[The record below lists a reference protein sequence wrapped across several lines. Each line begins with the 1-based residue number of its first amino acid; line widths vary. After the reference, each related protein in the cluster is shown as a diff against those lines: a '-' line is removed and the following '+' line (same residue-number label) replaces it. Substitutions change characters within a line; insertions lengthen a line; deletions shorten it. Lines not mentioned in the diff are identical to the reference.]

1 MSFPNIRLRRLRY
14 NSILRKLV
22 SETQLSVNDL
32 IYPLFVCDGEKI
44 KNEIPSMPGQFQF
57 SIDNLIKKCK
67 QVQEKGIKAILIF
80 GVSKNKDKTGDIA
93 CSENS
98 IVQRAIKAIKEQNI
112 KLLLIADVCNCE
124 YTSHGHCG
132 TIVDGDVENDLT
144 LNTLAK
150 QSLSLVRAGADIIAP
165 SDMMDGRVQA
175 IRKVLDSSGFY
186 KVPILSYSAKYA
198 SSFYSPFRD
207 AADSS
212 PKGFDRKT
220 YQMNYSNSD
229 EAIREVEQDV
239 LEGAD
244 MIMIK
249 PALSYLDIISKVKQ
263 NFSLPIVA
271 YSVSGEYS
279 MIKAASLNNW
289 INENDMMMETITSI
303 KRAGADIIITYYAL
317 EIADVLN
324 KKNNELQ

>member
-1 MSFPNIRLRRLRY
+1 MSFPNTRLRRLRY
-14 NSILRKLV
+14 NSLLRELV

-32 IYPLFVCDGEKI
+32 IYPLFVCEGEKI

-98 IVQRAIKAIKEQNI
+98 IVQRAIKAIKEENI
-112 KLLLIADVCNCE
+112 NLLLIADVCNCE

-279 MIKAASLNNW
+279 MIKATSLNNW

>member
-1 MSFPNIRLRRLRY
+1 MSFPNTRLRRLRY
-14 NSILRKLV
+14 NSLLRELV

-32 IYPLFVCDGEKI
+32 IYPLFVCEGEKI

-98 IVQRAIKAIKEQNI
+98 IVQRAIKAIKEENI
-112 KLLLIADVCNCE
+112 NLLLIADVCNCE

-289 INENDMMMETITSI
+289 INENDMMMETINSI

>member
-1 MSFPNIRLRRLRY
+1 MSFPNTRLRRLRY
-14 NSILRKLV
+14 NSLLRELV

-32 IYPLFVCDGEKI
+32 IYPLFVCEGEKI

-67 QVQEKGIKAILIF
+67 QVKEKGIKAILIF

-98 IVQRAIKAIKEQNI
+98 IVQRAIKAIKEENI
-112 KLLLIADVCNCE
+112 NLLLIADVCNCE

>member
-1 MSFPNIRLRRLRY
+1 MSFPNTRLRRLRY
-14 NSILRKLV
+14 NSLLRELV

-32 IYPLFVCDGEKI
+32 IYPLFVCEGEKI

-98 IVQRAIKAIKEQNI
+98 IVQRAIKAIKEENI
-112 KLLLIADVCNCE
+112 NLLLIADVCNCE

-150 QSLSLVRAGADIIAP
+150 QSLSLVQAGADIIAP

-317 EIADVLN
+317 ELSLIHI
-324 KKNNELQ
+324 

>member
-1 MSFPNIRLRRLRY
+1 MSFPNTRLRRLRY
-14 NSILRKLV
+14 NSLLRELV

-32 IYPLFVCDGEKI
+32 IYPLFVCEGEKI

-57 SIDNLIKKCK
+57 SIDNLIEKCK

-98 IVQRAIKAIKEQNI
+98 IVQRAIKAIKEENI
-112 KLLLIADVCNCE
+112 NLLLIADVCNCE

>member
-1 MSFPNIRLRRLRY
+1 MSFPNTRLRRLRY
-14 NSILRKLV
+14 NSLLRELV

-32 IYPLFVCDGEKI
+32 IFPLFVCEGEKI

-98 IVQRAIKAIKEQNI
+98 IVQRAIKAIKEENI
-112 KLLLIADVCNCE
+112 NLLLIADVCNCE

-175 IRKVLDSSGFY
+175 IRKVLDNSGFY

-289 INENDMMMETITSI
+289 IDENDMMMETITSI

>member
-1 MSFPNIRLRRLRY
+1 MSFPNTRLRRLRY
-14 NSILRKLV
+14 NSLLRELV

-32 IYPLFVCDGEKI
+32 IYPLFVCEGEKI

-98 IVQRAIKAIKEQNI
+98 IVQRAIKAIKEENI
-112 KLLLIADVCNCE
+112 NLLLIADVCNCE

-150 QSLSLVRAGADIIAP
+150 QSLSLVQAGADIIAP

-279 MIKAASLNNW
+279 MIKSASLNNW

>member
-14 NSILRKLV
+14 NSLLRELV

-32 IYPLFVCDGEKI
+32 IYPLFVCEGEKI

-57 SIDNLIKKCK
+57 SIDNLIEKCK

-98 IVQRAIKAIKEQNI
+98 IVQRAIKAIKEENI
-112 KLLLIADVCNCE
+112 NLLLIADVCNCE

>member
-1 MSFPNIRLRRLRY
+1 MYKR
-14 NSILRKLV
+14 
-22 SETQLSVNDL
+22 Q
-32 IYPLFVCDGEKI
+32 VCEGEKI

-57 SIDNLIKKCK
+57 SIDNLIRKCK

-98 IVQRAIKAIKEQNI
+98 IVQRAIKAIKEENI
-112 KLLLIADVCNCE
+112 NLLLIADVCNCE

-175 IRKVLDSSGFY
+175 IRKVLDSSGFN

-198 SSFYSPFRD
+198 SSFYSPFRY

-239 LEGAD
+239 FCL
-244 MIMIK
+244 
-249 PALSYLDIISKVKQ
+249 LY
-263 NFSLPIVA
+263 
-271 YSVSGEYS
+271 
-279 MIKAASLNNW
+279 
-289 INENDMMMETITSI
+289 TSPSP
-303 KRAGADIIITYYAL
+303 RDY
-317 EIADVLN
+317 
-324 KKNNELQ
+324 

>member
-1 MSFPNIRLRRLRY
+1 MSFPNTRLRRLRY
-14 NSILRKLV
+14 NSLLRELV

-32 IYPLFVCDGEKI
+32 IFPLFVCEGEKI

-98 IVQRAIKAIKEQNI
+98 IVQRAIKAIKEENI
-112 KLLLIADVCNCE
+112 NLLLIADVCNCE

-229 EAIREVEQDV
+229 EAIREVEQDF

-244 MIMIK
+244 MVMIK

>member
-14 NSILRKLV
+14 NSLLRELV

-32 IYPLFVCDGEKI
+32 IYPLFVCEGEKI

-98 IVQRAIKAIKEQNI
+98 IVQRAIKAIKEENI
-112 KLLLIADVCNCE
+112 NLLLIADVCNCE

-144 LNTLAK
+144 LSTLAK
-150 QSLSLVRAGADIIAP
+150 QSLSLVQAGADIIAP

-279 MIKAASLNNW
+279 MIKSASLNNW

>member
-14 NSILRKLV
+14 NSLLRELV

-32 IYPLFVCDGEKI
+32 IYPLFVCEGEKI

-98 IVQRAIKAIKEQNI
+98 IVQRAIKAIKEENI
-112 KLLLIADVCNCE
+112 NLLLIADVCNCE

-150 QSLSLVRAGADIIAP
+150 QSLSLVQAGADIIAP

>member
-1 MSFPNIRLRRLRY
+1 MSFPNTRLRRLRY
-14 NSILRKLV
+14 NSLLRELV

-32 IYPLFVCDGEKI
+32 IYPLFVCEGEKI

-98 IVQRAIKAIKEQNI
+98 IVQRAIKAIKEENI
-112 KLLLIADVCNCE
+112 NLLLIADVCNCE

-239 LEGAD
+239 LEGTD

>member
-1 MSFPNIRLRRLRY
+1 MSFPNTRLRRLRY
-14 NSILRKLV
+14 NSSLRELV

-32 IYPLFVCDGEKI
+32 IYPLFVCEGEKI

-98 IVQRAIKAIKEQNI
+98 IVQRAIKAIKEENI
-112 KLLLIADVCNCE
+112 NLLLIADVCNCE

-150 QSLSLVRAGADIIAP
+150 QSLSLVQAGADIIAP

>member
-1 MSFPNIRLRRLRY
+1 MSFPNTRLRRLRY
-14 NSILRKLV
+14 NSLLRELV

-32 IYPLFVCDGEKI
+32 IYPLFVCEGEKI

-98 IVQRAIKAIKEQNI
+98 IVQRAIKAIKEENI

-175 IRKVLDSSGFY
+175 IRKVLDNSGFY

-279 MIKAASLNNW
+279 MIKSASLNNW
-289 INENDMMMETITSI
+289 INENDMMMETITSV

>member
-1 MSFPNIRLRRLRY
+1 MSFPNTRLRRLRY
-14 NSILRKLV
+14 NSLLRELV

-32 IYPLFVCDGEKI
+32 IYPLFVCEGEKI
-44 KNEIPSMPGQFQF
+44 KNEIPSMPGQFHF
-57 SIDNLIKKCK
+57 SIDNLIEKCK

-98 IVQRAIKAIKEQNI
+98 IVQRAIKAIKEENI
-112 KLLLIADVCNCE
+112 NLLLIADVCNCE

-279 MIKAASLNNW
+279 MIKSASLNNW